1 MKLLTKCITYFTVL
15 QSDIFRKF
23 WGDFSRCCGGGGLL
37 WCFLMGPDQN
47 LMGTRRQSSRIP
59 GSSKD
64 LVLWN
69 YLLLIKIYPPPPVM
83 KVIQRIFTY
92 ASLKLV
98 SAIFYRIFIFYQI
111 IALQKL
117 WKIFFTS
124 SKKFFSFSRYSNF
137 RLPLFFTLS
146 AIALEVD
153 PRKIVK
159 FMTPSTVKIRT

>member
-1 MKLLTKCITYFTVL
+1 MHYITL
-15 QSDIFRKF
+15 QYCNQTYSEF
-23 WGDFSRCCGGGGLL
+23 WGDFSRGCGGAGGGGLL
-37 WCFLMGPDQN
+37 WCPLMGPDQD
-47 LMGTRRQSSRIP
+47 LVGTRWQSSRIP

-69 YLLLIKIYPPPPVM
+69 YLLLIKIYPPQPVM

-117 WKIFFTS
+117 WNMFFIS
-124 SKKFFSFSRYSNF
+124 SQKLFSFSRYSNF
-137 RLPLFFTLS
+137 RLPRFFILA

-153 PRKIVK
+153 PRKILK

>member
-1 MKLLTKCITYFTVL
+1 MHYITL
-15 QSDIFRKF
+15 QYCNQTYSENFGTISAESV
-23 WGDFSRCCGGGGLL
+23 GAGGLL
-37 WCFLMGPDQN
+37 WCPLMGPDQD
-47 LMGTRRQSSRIP
+47 LVGTRRQSSRIP

-64 LVLWN
+64 SVLWN
-69 YLLLIKIYPPPPVM
+69 YLLLIKIYPPQPVM
-83 KVIQRIFTY
+83 KVIQCIFTY

-117 WKIFFTS
+117 WKMFFVS
-124 SKKFFSFSRYSNF
+124 SQKLFSFSRYSNF
-137 RLPLFFTLS
+137 RLPLFVTLA

-153 PRKIVK
+153 PRKILK